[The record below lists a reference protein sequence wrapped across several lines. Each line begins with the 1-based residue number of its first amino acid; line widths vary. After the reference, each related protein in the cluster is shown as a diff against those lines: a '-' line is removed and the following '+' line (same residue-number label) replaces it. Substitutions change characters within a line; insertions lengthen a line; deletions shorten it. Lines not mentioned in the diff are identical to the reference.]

1 MARSTSKGSRRAPPC
16 GRSGWTGGLQM
27 KVMTSEEA
35 FDGRASV
42 VALGMFDGVHV
53 GHQRL
58 IREAVRLAR
67 ELDAQSVV
75 CTFDRHPLSVIC
87 PARAPEPVLTL
98 AENLAK
104 FEALGADCA
113 LVTPFTPEF
122 SQTPPED
129 YLRSLVEHLRV
140 RAVVVGE
147 NYTFGRGGMGDAA
160 MVRRLAGECG
170 YLARVVEPVRDG
182 EGMVSSTRIRAMLQ
196 NGELARAQALLA
208 IRPEE

>member
-1 MARSTSKGSRRAPPC
+1 M
-16 GRSGWTGGLQM
+16 
-27 KVMTSEEA
+27 
-35 FDGRASV
+35 
-42 VALGMFDGVHV
+42 
-53 GHQRL
+53 
-58 IREAVRLAR
+58 
-67 ELDAQSVV
+67 
-75 CTFDRHPLSVIC
+75 
-87 PARAPEPVLTL
+87 
-98 AENLAK
+98 
-104 FEALGADCA
+104 
-113 LVTPFTPEF
+113 
-122 SQTPPED
+122 
-129 YLRSLVEHLRV
+129 

>member
-1 MARSTSKGSRRAPPC
+1 
-16 GRSGWTGGLQM
+16 M

-75 CTFDRHPLSVIC
+75 CTFTRYLRVIC

-113 LVTPFTPEF
+113 LVMPFTPEF

-196 NGELARAQALLA
+196 NGELARAQALLV

>member
-1 MARSTSKGSRRAPPC
+1 
-16 GRSGWTGGLQM
+16 M

-87 PARAPEPVLTL
+87 PARAPEP
-98 AENLAK
+98 
-104 FEALGADCA
+104 F
-113 LVTPFTPEF
+113 
-122 SQTPPED
+122 
-129 YLRSLVEHLRV
+129 
-140 RAVVVGE
+140 
-147 NYTFGRGGMGDAA
+147 
-160 MVRRLAGECG
+160 
-170 YLARVVEPVRDG
+170 
-182 EGMVSSTRIRAMLQ
+182 
-196 NGELARAQALLA
+196 
-208 IRPEE
+208 